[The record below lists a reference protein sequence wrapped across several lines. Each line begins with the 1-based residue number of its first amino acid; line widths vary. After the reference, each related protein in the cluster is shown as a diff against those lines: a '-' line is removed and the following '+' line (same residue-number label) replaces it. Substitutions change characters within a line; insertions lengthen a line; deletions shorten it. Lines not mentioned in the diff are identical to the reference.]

1 MCFFMELTVPKAQKK
16 DDFFFLPEFSICLCI
31 SSSVARM
38 NRETRGNDKQKRDEE
53 EGKGE
58 N

>member
-1 MCFFMELTVPKAQKK
+1 MELTVPKAQKK